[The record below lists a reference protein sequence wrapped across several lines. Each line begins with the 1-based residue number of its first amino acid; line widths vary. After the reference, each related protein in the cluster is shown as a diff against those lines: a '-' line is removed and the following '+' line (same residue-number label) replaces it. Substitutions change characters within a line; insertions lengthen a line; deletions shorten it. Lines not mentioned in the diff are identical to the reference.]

1 MPSYPKH
8 VAIIM
13 DGNGRWAK
21 KQNKPRTAGHQKG
34 VEVVRDIAIAAN
46 KRGVEILTCY
56 AFSTENWGRPQDEVS
71 FLMKLPAFFFDRF
84 MKELMDN
91 NIRIAMIGE
100 MDAFPEDTRN
110 VLLRAI
116 EKTKNN
122 TGMILCFAMNYGG
135 QRELVLA
142 CKELCQQVLDGT
154 MTQQDIDNMSAQ
166 TVQNHLFT
174 SQWPNVDLMIR
185 TSGEMRLSNFLLWQL
200 AYAELYFTDVAW
212 PDFNEEELQKAFD
225 EYARR
230 DRRFGG
236 V

>member
-1 MPSYPKH
+1 
-8 VAIIM
+8 
-13 DGNGRWAK
+13 
-21 KQNKPRTAGHQKG
+21 
-34 VEVVRDIAIAAN
+34 
-46 KRGVEILTCY
+46 
-56 AFSTENWGRPQDEVS
+56 
-71 FLMKLPAFFFDRF
+71 RF